1 MQEQG
6 GLADAGFAA
15 KQYRRPW
22 HKPVAQDMIQGPD
35 AAFIGLMPLAGN
47 LAQGYG
53 RIVRIILLYSAF
65 LLDKLK
71 GDSIPGRPGTAPSTA
86 GLPPASA
93 AFCIL
98 NELLPSLYNRLF
110 GQCIFPG
117 CFSFVPTIFAR
128 PPS

>member
-1 MQEQG
+1 MGQGLFSAGIEHCPLLGRHGLGHLQEQG

-71 GDSIPGRPGTAPSTA
+71 GVPFLAGRALPLPLRACRPA
-86 GLPPASA
+86 GA
-93 AFCIL
+93 AFV
-98 NELLPSLYNRLF
+98 Y
-110 GQCIFPG
+110 
-117 CFSFVPTIFAR
+117 
-128 PPS
+128 